1 MPGPTSC
8 IFQSSCGQELWNTS
22 HVFQKE
28 KWSSRRCSHVMN
40 AKEGSLPC
48 LHHLSG
54 AGGTWAAVQSCAGPE
69 APSIR
74 AEGSPGWDGSAW
86 LEVPTSRGWG
96 PPGACGQAGD
106 RRGSREDLG
115 HHLVASLTAF
125 PKSLTHRVTALAW
138 LRTGETPDSAER
150 PSSRKMGPLPLAL
163 WTLLGGRG
171 VQIELQ

>member
-1 MPGPTSC
+1 M
-8 IFQSSCGQELWNTS
+8 
-22 HVFQKE
+22 
-28 KWSSRRCSHVMN
+28 
-40 AKEGSLPC
+40 LP
-48 LHHLSG
+48 L
-54 AGGTWAAVQSCAGPE
+54 
-69 APSIR
+69 
-74 AEGSPGWDGSAW
+74 
-86 LEVPTSRGWG
+86 
-96 PPGACGQAGD
+96 QAGD